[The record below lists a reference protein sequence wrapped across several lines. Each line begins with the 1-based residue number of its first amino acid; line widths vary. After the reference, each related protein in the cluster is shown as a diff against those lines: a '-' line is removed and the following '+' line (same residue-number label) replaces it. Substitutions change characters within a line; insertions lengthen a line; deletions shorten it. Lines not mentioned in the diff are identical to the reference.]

1 MDFAQQNAGGLG
13 KENAR
18 GWWYRFQMSL
28 ESSRAFVLCGLSGV
42 GSFSQNKFL
51 KTYIG
56 NPKDTGVTINSPWKT
71 SEIPSAMTPVGQLT
85 SLHLSLQF

>member
-1 MDFAQQNAGGLG
+1 MDFVQQNAGGLG

-18 GWWYRFQMSL
+18 GWWHRFQTSL
-28 ESSRAFVLCGLSGV
+28 ESSWVLCGLSGV
-42 GSFSQNKFL
+42 GSFFENNFL
-51 KTYIG
+51 KTYSG
-56 NPKDTGVTINSPWKT
+56 YPKDTGVTINSPWKT